1 MKQLTFKQKVVQGI
15 YDLFYIWKQEF
26 RTTFRDQ
33 GVLIFFVLV
42 PLVYPLIYSFI
53 YTNETIR
60 EVPTV
65 VVDNSRSS
73 LSREY
78 LPKVDASPETS
89 IVAYCAD
96 MEEAK
101 LMLKDRKA
109 YGIIYIPAHFSDDI
123 VQGKQT
129 QVSIFCDM
137 SGLLYYKALLTANTN
152 VSLAMN
158 AAIKMER
165 AGNTTARQDEIT
177 AYPIEYEDVAI
188 FNPTNGFAAFLI
200 PAVLILIIQ
209 QTLLLGI
216 GLSAGTAREHNQFK
230 DLVPINRHYNGTLRI
245 VMGKGLSYFM
255 VYSLVAVY
263 ILCVVPRLF
272 SLNQIAIPGVLTLF
286 TLPYLTACIFFAMTA
301 SIAIRNRETCM
312 LLFVF
317 TSVPLLFLS
326 GISWPGSAMPSF
338 WRYFSYLFPS
348 TFGIN
353 GYVRINSMGA
363 TLNEVAFEYRALWM
377 QTGIYFLT
385 TCFVYRRQIIQSRKN
400 HSSLYPARL

>member
-78 LPKVDASPETS
+78 LRKVDASPETS

-230 DLVPINRHYNGTLRI
+230 DLVPINCHYNGTLRI

-338 WRYFSYLFPS
+338 WKYFSYLFPS

>member
-65 VVDNSRSS
+65 VVDDSRSS

-78 LPKVDASPETS
+78 LRKVDASPETS

-165 AGNTTARQDEIT
+165 AGNTNARQDEIT

-338 WRYFSYLFPS
+338 WKYFSYLFPS

>member
-78 LPKVDASPETS
+78 LRKVDASPETS

-230 DLVPINRHYNGTLRI
+230 DLVPINCHYNGTLRI

-286 TLPYLTACIFFAMTA
+286 ILPYLTACIFFAMTA

>member
-1 MKQLTFKQKVVQGI
+1 MKQMTFKQKVVQGI
-15 YDLFYIWKQEF
+15 HDLFYIWKQEF

-53 YTNETIR
+53 YTNEIIR

-78 LPKVDASPETS
+78 LRKVDASPETS
-89 IVAYCAD
+89 IVAHCAD

-123 VQGKQT
+123 ARGKQT

-158 AAIKMER
+158 ADIKMKR

-216 GLSAGTAREHNQFK
+216 GLSAGTAREQNRFK

-286 TLPYLTACIFFAMTA
+286 ALPYLAACIFFAMTA
-301 SIAIRNRETCM
+301 SIAMRNRETCM

-326 GISWPGSAMPSF
+326 GISWPGAAMPEF
-338 WRYFSYLFPS
+338 WRYFSYIFPS

-363 TLNEVAFEYRALWM
+363 TLNEVSFEYQALWI

-385 TCFVYRRQIIQSRKN
+385 TCLVYRWQIIQSRKKGVI
-400 HSSLYPARL
+400 SYKL